1 MQMPGRDVKPDIK
14 YNSKLLAKLINY
26 VMQEGKKSTAERSV
40 YAAFDKVDERSDAP
54 ALEVFNAAVTNC
66 SPRLEVR
73 TRRVG
78 GANYQVPYEVPQER
92 QISLALRWIVRAARE
107 RSGNTMGG
115 VSPRRSWMRHA
126 RKGRPITNASM
137 FTVWQK
143 RTAPSRTIA
152 GSFPQLEISLRSC
165 RGVFL

>member
-26 VMQEGKKSTAERSV
+26 VMQGGKKSTAERSV

-54 ALEVFNAAVTNC
+54 ALEVFNAAITNC

-115 VSPRRSWMRHA
+115 RLAAEIMDAA
-126 RKGRPITNASM
+126 RKEGKAYN
-137 FTVWQK
+137 K
-143 RTAPSRTIA
+143 RLDVHRMAEANRA
-152 GSFPQLEISLRSC
+152 FAHYRW
-165 RGVFL
+165 

>member
-40 YAAFDKVDERSDAP
+40 YEAFNQVNERSDAP
-54 ALEVFNAAVTNC
+54 ALEVFNTAITNC

-107 RSGNTMGG
+107 RSGHTMGG
-115 VSPRRSWMRHA
+115 RLAAEIMDAA
-126 RKGRPITNASM
+126 RKEGKAYN
-137 FTVWQK
+137 K
-143 RTAPSRTIA
+143 RLDVHRMAEANRA
-152 GSFPQLEISLRSC
+152 FAHYRW
-165 RGVFL
+165 

>member
-40 YAAFDKVDERSDAP
+40 YAAFDRVNERSDAP
-54 ALEVFNAAVTNC
+54 ALEVFNTAITNC

-78 GANYQVPYEVPQER
+78 GANYQVPYEVPQDR

-115 VSPRRSWMRHA
+115 RLAAEIMDAA
-126 RKGRPITNASM
+126 RKEGKAYN
-137 FTVWQK
+137 K
-143 RTAPSRTIA
+143 RLDIHRMAEANRA
-152 GSFPQLEISLRSC
+152 FAHYRW
-165 RGVFL
+165 

>member
-54 ALEVFNAAVTNC
+54 ALEVFNAAITNC

-92 QISLALRWIVRAARE
+92 QISLALRWIVHAARE

-115 VSPRRSWMRHA
+115 RLAAEIMDAA
-126 RKGRPITNASM
+126 RKEGKAYN
-137 FTVWQK
+137 K
-143 RTAPSRTIA
+143 RLDVHRMAEANRA
-152 GSFPQLEISLRSC
+152 FAHYRW
-165 RGVFL
+165 

>member
-40 YAAFDKVDERSDAP
+40 YAAFDKVDERSEAP
-54 ALEVFNAAVTNC
+54 ALEVFNAAITNC

-78 GANYQVPYEVPQER
+78 GANYQVPYEVPQDR

-115 VSPRRSWMRHA
+115 RLAAEIMDAA
-126 RKGRPITNASM
+126 RKEGKAYN
-137 FTVWQK
+137 K
-143 RTAPSRTIA
+143 RLDVHRMAEANRA
-152 GSFPQLEISLRSC
+152 FAHYRW
-165 RGVFL
+165 

>member
-40 YAAFDKVDERSDAP
+40 YAAFDRVNERSDAP
-54 ALEVFNAAVTNC
+54 ALEVFNAAITNC

-107 RSGNTMGG
+107 RSGHTMGG
-115 VSPRRSWMRHA
+115 RLAAEIMDAA
-126 RKGRPITNASM
+126 RKEGKAYN
-137 FTVWQK
+137 K
-143 RTAPSRTIA
+143 RLDVHRMAEANRA
-152 GSFPQLEISLRSC
+152 FAHYRW
-165 RGVFL
+165 